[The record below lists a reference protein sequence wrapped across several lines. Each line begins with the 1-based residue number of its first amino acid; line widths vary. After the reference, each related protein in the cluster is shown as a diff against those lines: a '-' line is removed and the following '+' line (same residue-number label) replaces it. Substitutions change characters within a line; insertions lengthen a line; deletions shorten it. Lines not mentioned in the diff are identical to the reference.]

1 MRNIELIIILFSINC
16 FSQTTIQLTS
26 NKDSLSKS
34 GIYIN
39 IYKNHNTR
47 VAGRVSNEDGFISLK
62 LDEVDSL
69 ANYHV
74 NYRSSKF
81 KPIWQELDLN
91 ISDTLKV
98 ELSYDEYYTLSSKN
112 LYSGSCGYRS
122 FLNYYP
128 RQPRRLCE
136 IPKKI
141 ADSVTNYLKNRVG
154 ELIYDDFKLIDG
166 QIVDLDELNR
176 MYSYWNNSKT
186 SYYLFFSY
194 RNIEAGI
201 KMYVSKIEL
210 DKNGNILKDIEFP
223 KIDENSIQKK
233 IISFDKIKKIV
244 IESGFYKDSRV
255 VENGYNK
262 AFKTV
267 IELSYVED
275 KNILVWI
282 FSNTYRE
289 GNSSNDFEKER
300 RVYNAYNGELI
311 ETKKSKIV
319 IED

>member
-1 MRNIELIIILFSINC
+1 
-16 FSQTTIQLTS
+16 
-26 NKDSLSKS
+26 
-34 GIYIN
+34 
-39 IYKNHNTR
+39 
-47 VAGRVSNEDGFISLK
+47 
-62 LDEVDSL
+62 
-69 ANYHV
+69 
-74 NYRSSKF
+74 
-81 KPIWQELDLN
+81 
-91 ISDTLKV
+91 
-98 ELSYDEYYTLSSKN
+98 
-112 LYSGSCGYRS
+112 
-122 FLNYYP
+122 
-128 RQPRRLCE
+128 
-136 IPKKI
+136 
-141 ADSVTNYLKNRVG
+141 
-154 ELIYDDFKLIDG
+154 
-166 QIVDLDELNR
+166 
-176 MYSYWNNSKT
+176 
-186 SYYLFFSY
+186 
-194 RNIEAGI
+194 
-201 KMYVSKIEL
+201 MYVSKIEL